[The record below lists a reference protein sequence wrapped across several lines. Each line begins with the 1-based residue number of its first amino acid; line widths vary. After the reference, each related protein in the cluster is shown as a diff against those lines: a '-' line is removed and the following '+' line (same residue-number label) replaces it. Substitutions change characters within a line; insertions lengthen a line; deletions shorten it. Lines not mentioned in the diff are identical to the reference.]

1 MPKIKQVYARVIL
14 NGKGQPAIEATVI
27 LDNDYYGIASSPAGT
42 SVGTYEAVSLY
53 DKDPLH
59 FKGRGVF
66 TAIQNIQE
74 FLAPKLIGMEAT
86 KQQVVDRAMI
96 EIDGTQ
102 NKSRIGANAILAV
115 SRALAKAAAAS
126 SGTPL
131 FLYLRNF
138 LTSHDFTTKIPTP
151 MFNLLNGGIF
161 APRNLDFQDFLI
173 IPTSSTPYGIA
184 LEMGL
189 RAYEGMKEVLVEHNF
204 PTLIADEGGFSPQL
218 PVNQDAIILALD
230 AAQRSSLRI
239 GFEVFLGID
248 CAATQFHEG
257 QQYKIKD
264 HNQPMQSKA
273 LNDYYV
279 ERVKQYHILYLED
292 PLSEDDWDGWVDL
305 TQRLGKDIIISGDD
319 LTATNPYRLQ
329 MAIDKRAITGITV
342 KPSQVGTTIE
352 ALALVEVARAAG
364 LKVTVASRSGE
375 TNDDFIADFAV
386 AVGAD
391 YVKFGSPARGE
402 HVAKYNRLLQID
414 SQIKNA

>member
-161 APRNLDFQDFLI
+161 AP
-173 IPTSSTPYGIA
+173 
-184 LEMGL
+184 
-189 RAYEGMKEVLVEHNF
+189 
-204 PTLIADEGGFSPQL
+204 
-218 PVNQDAIILALD
+218 
-230 AAQRSSLRI
+230 
-239 GFEVFLGID
+239 
-248 CAATQFHEG
+248 
-257 QQYKIKD
+257 
-264 HNQPMQSKA
+264 
-273 LNDYYV
+273 
-279 ERVKQYHILYLED
+279 
-292 PLSEDDWDGWVDL
+292 
-305 TQRLGKDIIISGDD
+305 
-319 LTATNPYRLQ
+319 
-329 MAIDKRAITGITV
+329 
-342 KPSQVGTTIE
+342 
-352 ALALVEVARAAG
+352 
-364 LKVTVASRSGE
+364 
-375 TNDDFIADFAV
+375 
-386 AVGAD
+386 
-391 YVKFGSPARGE
+391 
-402 HVAKYNRLLQID
+402 
-414 SQIKNA
+414 

>member
-1 MPKIKQVYARVIL
+1 
-14 NGKGQPAIEATVI
+14 
-27 LDNDYYGIASSPAGT
+27 
-42 SVGTYEAVSLY
+42 
-53 DKDPLH
+53 
-59 FKGRGVF
+59 
-66 TAIQNIQE
+66 
-74 FLAPKLIGMEAT
+74 
-86 KQQVVDRAMI
+86 
-96 EIDGTQ
+96 
-102 NKSRIGANAILAV
+102 
-115 SRALAKAAAAS
+115 
-126 SGTPL
+126 
-131 FLYLRNF
+131 
-138 LTSHDFTTKIPTP
+138 
-151 MFNLLNGGIF
+151 
-161 APRNLDFQDFLI
+161 
-173 IPTSSTPYGIA
+173 PYGIA